1 MGQSIKTAI
10 CQCTLHVQNPPR
22 SVIFKHASCPEESN
36 DGEDLDVT
44 DVLFAL
50 VLTIIADIQQ

>member
-1 MGQSIKTAI
+1 MGQSIKRAI
-10 CQCTLHVQNPPR
+10 CHVQNAPR

-50 VLTIIADIQQ
+50 VLTIIADIKQ